1 MEGMLKRNIVWFSRS
16 ARGFS
21 LVDQMLTLGLIA
33 TLCAIA
39 VPSLKNTIDGQRLGM
54 EARNVEREMQLA
66 RLSAVTTNRPIR
78 LRFNCPAA
86 GDYRRVE
93 LIGSANNPNTG
104 DDADNRAAVRCNTVT
119 YPFPAADSDPITK
132 PNNDGPKM
140 TLNSKVTFGVGGTQT
155 LEFWPNGTVHVYNAA
170 AAPWPVVGSTPVN
183 IILTS
188 AGVNRSVTVNL
199 LGKTQIQ

>member
-1 MEGMLKRNIVWFSRS
+1 MEGMLKRNIAWLSGS

-21 LVDQMLTLGLIA
+21 LVDQMLTLGLIG

-54 EARNVEREMQLA
+54 ESRAVEREIQLA
-66 RLSAVTTNRPIR
+66 RLNAVTTNRPIR
-78 LRFNCPAA
+78 LRFNCPSA
-86 GDYRRVE
+86 GYYRRVE
-93 LIGSANNPNTG
+93 LIGSVNSPNLG
-104 DDADNRAAVRCNTVT
+104 DDADNRAAVRCNDAT
-119 YPFPAADSDPITK
+119 YPFPAADNDPITK

-140 TLNSKVTFGVGGTQT
+140 QLNSKVTFGATQT

-170 AAPWPVVGSTPVN
+170 NAAWPYVSPATPVN

-188 AGVNRSVTVNL
+188 AGVSRSVTVNV

>member
-1 MEGMLKRNIVWFSRS
+1 MEGMLKRNIVWFCQS

-21 LVDQMLTLGLIA
+21 LVDQMLTLGLLVTVA
-33 TLCAIA
+33 AIA

-54 EARNVEREMQLA
+54 ESRNVEREIQLA

-78 LRFNCPAA
+78 VRFNCPST
-86 GDYRRVE
+86 GYYRRVE
-93 LIGSANNPNTG
+93 VIGSVNNPNTG
-104 DDADNRAAVRCNTVT
+104 DDADNRAAVRCNDAT
-119 YPFPAADSDPITK
+119 YPFPAIDNDPLTR
-132 PNNDGPKM
+132 PNNDGPKLQM
-140 TLNSKVTFGVGGTQT
+140 NTKVTFQSTQT

-170 AAPWPVVGSTPVN
+170 NAPWPPVGSTPVN

-188 AGVNRSVTVNL
+188 AGVNRSVTVNA

>member
-1 MEGMLKRNIVWFSRS
+1 MEGMLKRNIVWFPGS
-16 ARGFS
+16 ARGFT
-21 LVDQMLTLGLIA
+21 LVDQMLTLGLIVTMA
-33 TLCAIA
+33 AIA
-39 VPSLKNTIDGQRLGM
+39 VPSLKNVIDSQRLGM
-54 EARNVEREMQLA
+54 EARNVEREMQIA

-86 GDYRRVE
+86 GDFRRVE

-119 YPFPAADSDPITK
+119 YPFPAADNDPITK

-140 TLNSKVTFGVGGTQT
+140 TLNTKVAFQATQT

-170 AAPWPVVGSTPVN
+170 AQAWPVVGSNPVN

-188 AGVNRSVTVNL
+188 AGVNRSVTVNV